1 MMKELLIIEGTQLH
15 EESSGGEI
23 LWANDDAHAK
33 VMGLEHHGRVYG
45 VGFG

>member
-33 VMGLEHHGRVYG
+33 VMGLEHHGRVCG